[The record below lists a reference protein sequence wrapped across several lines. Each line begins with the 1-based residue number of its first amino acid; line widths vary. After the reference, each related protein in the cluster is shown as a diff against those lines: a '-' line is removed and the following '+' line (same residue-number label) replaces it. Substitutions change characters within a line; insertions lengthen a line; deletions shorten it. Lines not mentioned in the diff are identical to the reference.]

1 MEDGPAPVARRAAEA
16 VNVET
21 FTLSNA
27 PGHLIRRCQQRAVD
41 LFVVEAGE
49 KGPTPRQFAVLINVY
64 QNDGINQTDLVRLS
78 GIDRSS
84 LTEILR
90 RLIGRG
96 LIARRRVETDHRT
109 NALSITDAGRAMLEG
124 AFEAALRVQERILAP
139 VPSSRRTE
147 AIELLTLLA
156 GDSDG
161 APGHN
166 GGSNDA

>member
-1 MEDGPAPVARRAAEA
+1 MDKGPVSVARRAVEA

-41 LFVVEAGE
+41 LFVAEAGE

-96 LIARRRVETDHRT
+96 LIARRRVETDQRA
-109 NALSITDAGRAMLEG
+109 NALSITDAGLAVLQG

-139 VPSSRRTE
+139 VPPSRRTE
-147 AIELLTLLA
+147 AIELLTLLT
-156 GDSDG
+156 GEPGRGVGSDDG
-161 APGHN
+161 
-166 GGSNDA
+166 